1 MTREDPQR
9 QERCSQIQIR
19 ALFSERRNPPVA
31 AALGSGHDE
40 DMPQKRRTSMERRTA
55 QAPADAATEPAGSG
69 QPVESAARAVR
80 RQARDELTRRI
91 VETARAQLATVGAA
105 SLSLRAVARELGMVS
120 SAVYRYVPS
129 RDELL
134 TLLIVEAY
142 DALGAAVERAEA
154 KVDRGDLAGRFR
166 AICHGVRRWAIR
178 HPHEYALI
186 YGSPVPGYAAPS
198 DTVGPASRV
207 GVVLVGVLVDAAET
221 GRYRADRA
229 PEMGDQILR
238 AITPIRSFM
247 PPAVPDDLVVLGLV
261 AWTYL
266 FGAVSFDL
274 FGHRHNVI
282 AAPAGLRE
290 AFFEEEITR
299 IAALVGI

>member
-1 MTREDPQR
+1 
-9 QERCSQIQIR
+9 
-19 ALFSERRNPPVA
+19 V
-31 AALGSGHDE
+31 
-40 DMPQKRRTSMERRTA
+40 
-55 QAPADAATEPAGSG
+55 
-69 QPVESAARAVR
+69 VR

-142 DALGAAVERAEA
+142 DALGAAAERAESR
-154 KVDRGDLAGRFR
+154 VDRDDLAGRFR
-166 AICHGVRRWAIR
+166 AVCHGVRRWAIR

-186 YGSPVPGYAAPS
+186 YGSPVPGYAAPT
-198 DTVGPASRV
+198 DTIGPASRV
-207 GVVLVGVLVDAAET
+207 GDLLIGVLAEAVET
-221 GRYRADRA
+221 GRYRFARA
-229 PEMGDQILR
+229 PEPGEQVRR
-238 AITPIRSFM
+238 AIAPMRSFM
-247 PPAVPDDLVVLGLV
+247 PPEVPDDLVVRGLI

-274 FGHRHNVI
+274 FGHRHNVV
-282 AAPAGLRE
+282 ADPAGLRE
-290 AFFEEEITR
+290 AFFEEEIAR
-299 IAALVGI
+299 IAILVGIRDGH

>member
-1 MTREDPQR
+1 MMR
-9 QERCSQIQIR
+9 
-19 ALFSERRNPPVA
+19 
-31 AALGSGHDE
+31 G
-40 DMPQKRRTSMERRTA
+40 MPRKRRASAERRTA
-55 QAPADAATEPAGSG
+55 GSSRDDAEQAEQAGAG
-69 QPVESAARAVR
+69 VPVGAGVAMESAARAVR

-91 VETARAQLATVGAA
+91 VGTARAQLATVGAA

-134 TLLIVEAY
+134 TLLITEAY
-142 DALGAAVERAEA
+142 DSLGAAAERAEA
-154 KVDRGDLAGRFR
+154 KVARDDLQGRFR

-186 YGSPVPGYAAPS
+186 YGSPVPGYAAPT
-198 DTVGPASRV
+198 DTIGPASRV
-207 GVVLVGVLVDAAET
+207 GALLVTVLVDAIGS

-229 PEMGDQILR
+229 PAVGEQVRR
-238 AITPIRSFM
+238 AIAPIRSFM
-247 PPAVPDDLVVLGLV
+247 PPTVPDELVVRGLI

-274 FGHRHNVI
+274 FGHRHNVV
-282 AAPAGLRE
+282 ADSAGLRE
-290 AFFEEEITR
+290 AFFEEEIGR